1 MQPRSRLEDLV
12 RIVGVKEGVI
22 SVPQSGG
29 TAVKVMNPKGKSAS
43 GSSSGK
49 SPLGP
54 GRLNGVSNPASSS
67 SSSHAGSSSLR
78 AAAAT
83 RSTKSIPFSSLAVS
97 FSTRKVGLVLTMK
110 DRKKTIVEVERTRD
124 EKLEIAAR
132 LLVFELK
139 EWIQAMG

>member
-1 MQPRSRLEDLV
+1 MQPRSRLEELV

-54 GRLNGVSNPASSS
+54 GRLNGVSNSASTSSS
-67 SSSHAGSSSLR
+67 SPGSSSLR
-78 AAAAT
+78 AAAVT